1 MAVPRG
7 RVGRGRI
14 SWSASWWGRAEKEE
28 CCHLRAAGAE
38 GCGTMD
44 RFVGAAGGR
53 RTPSPRPG
61 DEPDPV
67 AASRRRP
74 TSRYGRRATSNIVPT
89 LGFRPRT
96 GAQSA
101 QRDAGTRVRI
111 DDGGSDDLWLLR
123 RPPSTTTSPA
133 TQSAWPCH
141 PSSDVLRH
149 ADGYRGRGRFRCP
162 RGGFSADEKRGR
174 REVFLLRPPRMV
186 IATCARPLD
195 RRKRLVCRRVRV
207 VFRRGAGRGDRAPRR
222 GRGREGREETAPRR
236 PRGRGAGKSPA
247 RPGAGR
253 AENSGAEQNP
263 GAGRVA
269 CEFACTKSNLR
280 KGWGKLIACAVFRDL
295 ASHGARVFRLRSRV
309 SSERF
314 LRLVEETIS
323 QRRRKFD
330 SFDRSPPTR
339 FLCATS

>member
-1 MAVPRG
+1 MGQANFPAP
-7 RVGRGRI
+7 GRI
-14 SWSASWWGRAEKEE
+14 CCQEECAEHGRWEERGVKSGGGSPSGQAGQRKNLTAAGLGADRAEKEG

-174 REVFLLRPPRMV
+174 REVFLLRPPRSHSDVRAALRSPKTTRMSTRKGRFLPRGRQRRQSPPEGPGQGGKGRNGAP
-186 IATCARPLD
+186 ATPG
-195 RRKRLVCRRVRV
+195 K
-207 VFRRGAGRGDRAPRR
+207 
-222 GRGREGREETAPRR
+222 RGREEPRAASGQEEQRIPGQSKTPGQAESHVP
-236 PRGRGAGKSPA
+236 SP
-247 RPGAGR
+247 
-253 AENSGAEQNP
+253 
-263 GAGRVA
+263 
-269 CEFACTKSNLR
+269 TLR
-280 KGWGKLIACAVFRDL
+280 YLI
-295 ASHGARVFRLRSRV
+295 S
-309 SSERF
+309 
-314 LRLVEETIS
+314 
-323 QRRRKFD
+323 
-330 SFDRSPPTR
+330 
-339 FLCATS
+339 

>member
-1 MAVPRG
+1 MQSGGGSPSGQAGQRKNLTAAG
-7 RVGRGRI
+7 LG
-14 SWSASWWGRAEKEE
+14 ADRAEKEE

-61 DEPDPV
+61 DEPDSV

-133 TQSAWPCH
+133 TKSAWPCH

-195 RRKRLVCRRVRV
+195 RRKRLVCRRARV
-207 VFRRGAGRGDRAPRR
+207 VFRLGEGRGDRARRR
-222 GRGREGREETAPRR
+222 GRGRERREETASRR
-236 PRGRGAGKSPA
+236 PRGRGAEQSPA
-247 RPGAGR
+247 RPRGRKSRGSWGR
-253 AENSGAEQNP
+253 AKP
-263 GAGRVA
+263 RGRQ
-269 CEFACTKSNLR
+269 
-280 KGWGKLIACAVFRDL
+280 
-295 ASHGARVFRLRSRV
+295 SRM
-309 SSERF
+309 
-314 LRLVEETIS
+314 L
-323 QRRRKFD
+323 
-330 SFDRSPPTR
+330 
-339 FLCATS
+339 